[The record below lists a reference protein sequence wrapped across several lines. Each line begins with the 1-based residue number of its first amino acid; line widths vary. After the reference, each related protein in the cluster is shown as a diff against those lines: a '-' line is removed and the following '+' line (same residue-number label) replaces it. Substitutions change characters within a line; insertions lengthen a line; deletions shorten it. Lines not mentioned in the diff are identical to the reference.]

1 MSIHHQY
8 TLVRCYRCV
17 CVSVGDV
24 NRPWYHFVYFFDF
37 GDALSSTKN
46 VIITSGGDNF
56 VFVSSCHPH
65 FFPSLILVLQPITI
79 CQYHLSVIILFCF
92 RYPLMLI
99 SYESHVCMCVCV
111 SICIQSSSTT
121 LKWSV
126 GRCLAW
132 LDLQHPKPTTQDDD
146 GGGGAVGGA
155 SG

>member
-8 TLVRCYRCV
+8 TLVRCYRCVSV

-99 SYESHVCMCVCV
+99 SYESHVYVCVCEHLYPIIINDTEV
-111 SICIQSSSTT
+111 VG
-121 LKWSV
+121 WSV
-126 GRCLAW
+126 FGMVGLATS
-132 LDLQHPKPTTQDDD
+132 QTNNPRR
-146 GGGGAVGGA
+146 
-155 SG
+155 